1 VDTKTEVQEQVRARL
16 DEAEA
21 EIEALMAQAT
31 QSDYDEMLTDL
42 RVKQELAKARLAE
55 LEGVDGETWHDLKSE
70 LDRAVSEVQN
80 ALQVAAPDS
89 E

>member
-1 VDTKTEVQEQVRARL
+1 MDTKAEVQEQVRARL

-21 EIEALMAQAT
+21 KIEALMAQAT
-31 QSDYDEMLTDL
+31 QSDYDETLTDL

-55 LEGVDGETWHDLKSE
+55 LEGADGETWHDLKSE